1 MYKERKEEDKH
12 MWIYLLVINSR
23 QWQLYSISLS
33 ARKLHKKG
41 EKTNDNE
48 IGIGYL

>member
-1 MYKERKEEDKH
+1 MYKEKKEEDKH
-12 MWIYLLVINSR
+12 MWILVINSR

>member
-12 MWIYLLVINSR
+12 MWILDINSR
-23 QWQLYSISLS
+23 QRQLYSISLS